1 MTTRHHGTREPV
13 SLMQC
18 ERCPDGSRCSV
29 LPWLDSRPAPLNLP
43 PVPPPR
49 PRRKRRRWHG
59 RLRLRPLCQHRLQLP
74 RRRKRRL
81 QHPPPPPQAG
91 RTRRH
96 SKRRTP
102 APRLAAPSPVP
113 AVPGPETYWS
123 TQSACSSTTLA
134 GAALVVT
141 PACSSG
147 YTVASGAGTHL
158 HGRPPRSPIC
168 RPPAGDLRSRWK
180 REEAASMLTRSHL
193 PPPPLLPAWAQ
204 RTQSSPPAAI
214 TPPGTRRSGQTD
226 TFGGSS
232 SGSRAAPALG
242 AREPRWGGSPLNTW
256 SADGG
261 PRSDTR
267 AARAE
272 RRIIPRWSRSCSG
285 TARSR

>member
-113 AVPGPETYWS
+113 RSARGPRPIGRLSRRVRLRHWRVRRWWSLRPVRLGIPWPRGLAHIYMGVHPGRRFADLRLGISDHDGNGRRLRQCSPGAIYHRRRCCLLGRSGRSHPRRQQSRPLVP
-123 TQSACSSTTLA
+123 A
-134 GAALVVT
+134 GLGRRTRLVVRL
-141 PACSSG
+141 PA
-147 YTVASGAGTHL
+147 
-158 HGRPPRSPIC
+158 HGRRRLWEPGN
-168 RPPAGDLRSRWK
+168 PAGVGR
-180 REEAASMLTRSHL
+180 
-193 PPPPLLPAWAQ
+193 P
-204 RTQSSPPAAI
+204 
-214 TPPGTRRSGQTD
+214 
-226 TFGGSS
+226 
-232 SGSRAAPALG
+232 
-242 AREPRWGGSPLNTW
+242 
-256 SADGG
+256 
-261 PRSDTR
+261 
-267 AARAE
+267 
-272 RRIIPRWSRSCSG
+272 
-285 TARSR
+285 